1 MAVEK
6 IGNDGFMVTGEHI
19 EVYRLLALRM
29 ALKLECSGLKSRGK
43 PAATVRAILKAN
55 NYAAPQKKTQLLGQY
70 ELFLR
75 SRGILQ

>member
-43 PAATVRAILKAN
+43 PAAIVRAILKAN

-70 ELFLR
+70 EMFLR
-75 SRGILQ
+75 SKGVLA

>member
-43 PAATVRAILKAN
+43 PAAIVRAILKAN
-55 NYAAPQKKTQLLGQY
+55 NYAAPQKKTSLLGQY

-75 SRGILQ
+75 SRGIMA

>member
-1 MAVEK
+1 MAIENLSN
-6 IGNDGFMVTGEHI
+6 GGMVITGEHI

-55 NYAAPQKKTQLLGQY
+55 NYAAPQKKSSLLGQY

-75 SRGILQ
+75 SKGIMA

>member
-29 ALKLECSGLKSRGK
+29 ALKLECAGLKSRGK

-55 NYAAPQKKTQLLGQY
+55 RYAAPQKKTQLLGQY

-75 SRGILQ
+75 SKGVLA

>member
-1 MAVEK
+1 MAIEK
-6 IGNDGFMVTGEHI
+6 IGNGGMVITGEHI

-29 ALKLECSGLKSRGK
+29 ALKLECSGLKTKGK

-55 NYAAPQKKTQLLGQY
+55 NYVAPQKKSSLLGHY

-75 SRGILQ
+75 RKGIMT